1 MIHFPPPPAR
11 SPRGFFSDFSMGLL
25 LVNLTA
31 LWGSLQLDPIGV
43 LNSQSCQ
50 HWASNNYCSG
60 FPAPTLVP
68 ARPCSA
74 RLLVGLSS
82 WGWGG
87 GRGGQ
92 CSSCP
97 LLSSGSKTRCWY
109 FRIVTS
115 KFLIDRTRNQQSVH
129 WNSNLFFCLLT
140 TKYDEDLLKHL
151 SFIRTYLKHIKLLE
165 SL

>member
-1 MIHFPPPPAR
+1 MIPFPPPPAR
-11 SPRGFFSDFSMGLL
+11 SPGGFFSDFSVGLL

-31 LWGSLQLDPIGV
+31 LWGPVQLDPIGV

-50 HWASNNYCSG
+50 HWASSNYCSG
-60 FPAPTLVP
+60 FPVP

-82 WGWGG
+82 WGEGVTVFYVSFALVWP
-87 GRGGQ
+87 R
-92 CSSCP
+92 
-97 LLSSGSKTRCWY
+97 RVADF

-140 TKYDEDLLKHL
+140 TTYDEDLLKHL
-151 SFIRTYLKHIKLLE
+151 CFIRTYLKHIKLLE